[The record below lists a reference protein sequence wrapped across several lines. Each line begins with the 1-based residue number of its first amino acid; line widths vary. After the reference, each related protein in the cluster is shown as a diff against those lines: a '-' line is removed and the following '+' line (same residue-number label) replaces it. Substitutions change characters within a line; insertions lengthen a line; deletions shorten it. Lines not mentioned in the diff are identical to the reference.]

1 MTHRATL
8 LVLSLVGMLA
18 GCASS
23 TQLDTSWK
31 DPAAA
36 GPLSFKKVVVVVLN
50 TSPGGRRTQEDTLVG
65 QIKKAQ
71 AVPSYSLVSDSELD
85 DRELVK
91 RKIIESGADGAAVM
105 RIMDARREDVY
116 IPGTT
121 SYWGAGGGYGVYN
134 PGHYMTNTIVRA
146 EVSLYSV
153 PEGKLLWVGS
163 ATSSN
168 PENAKDFA
176 TKVARAAAVEL
187 KEQGLLQ

>member
-1 MTHRATL
+1 VTHRAAL
-8 LVLSLVGMLA
+8 LVLSLVGFLV

-31 DPAAA
+31 DPAARS
-36 GPLSFKKVVVVVLN
+36 PLSFRKVVVVVLN
-50 TSPGGRRTQEDTLVG
+50 TTPGGRRAQEDALVG

-71 AVPSYSLVSDSELD
+71 GMPSYTLLSDDELN
-85 DRELVK
+85 DRDLVK
-91 RKIIESGADGAAVM
+91 RRIIESGADGAAVM

-146 EVSLYSV
+146 EVSVYSV

-168 PENAKDFA
+168 PEDAKDFA
-176 TKVARAAAVEL
+176 TKVARAAAAEL
-187 KEQGLLQ
+187 KAQGLVQ